1 MKSDSDGHS
10 LLDKARQ
17 QPEFLKAGLRKLLR
31 ARTRLLVCMLTLP
44 VYMIAL
50 WMLLSNGR
58 EVDLFMYFYMALWG
72 VFAIDMAIRKCPRCG
87 NQFYVKS
94 IWLNLITKT
103 CVHCGLNKAE
113 IEVGDTEE
121 F

>member
-1 MKSDSDGHS
+1 
-10 LLDKARQ
+10 
-17 QPEFLKAGLRKLLR
+17 
-31 ARTRLLVCMLTLP
+31 
-44 VYMIAL
+44 
-50 WMLLSNGR
+50 
-58 EVDLFMYFYMALWG
+58 